1 VHVVPGENACQ
12 HQASQEVGGP
22 QDEIPMAAF
31 LPAGLYPVLLATLIV
46 ARVYAGLPADD
57 LG

>member
-1 VHVVPGENACQ
+1 VVPGENACQ

-31 LPAGLYPVLLATLIV
+31 LPAWLYPVLLATLIV